1 MPVQWKDIIVG
12 TAGHVD
18 HGKSSLIQAL
28 TGTDPDRLPEEKRRG
43 MTIDLGF
50 AHLCLEN
57 DIRLGFVDVPGHEGL
72 IKNMLAGAGG
82 IDAVLLVVAANESIM
97 PQTRE
102 HFDICRLLG
111 VRNGVVALSKSDLV
125 EADALALV
133 ELEVRE
139 LLKSSLLQEIPIIAT
154 SATKGLGLDRLKQEL
169 TAMARCVPLR
179 SREAAFRLPIDRT
192 FTVKGFGTVVTGSL
206 ISGSIRKNDEV
217 EIQPSGKRTIV
228 RGIQTYGEDVDY
240 AVARQRAALN
250 LQSMSVDE
258 LARGM
263 EVTAPARFHAVTQFV
278 AKVEILQSSPTILKH
293 RQRIRIHHGT
303 GQTVGTVR
311 AVDKKELGPG
321 ERGYFRFV
329 PDRSIA
335 VLAFDRLIL
344 RRISPDST
352 IGGAVVLDTSPSFR
366 KEDAIHLPEIESGEL
381 DRIILAIAKLRGPTG
396 INEVDLLGLLT
407 QPASEIREA
416 MRRLLIVA
424 AEEPIQAMTVES
436 FTFLCE
442 RVVMM
447 LNEHHDRSPSS
458 SGMSFEEVASHLK
471 DTPFSVFIIE
481 SLKARQKIAV
491 EGSIVRLS
499 RHEKKIL
506 PEDVQ
511 LKKEVEILY
520 RDAGLHVPAIADLLK
535 LTTVGK
541 DRTMRVVNQL
551 VQDGSLIR
559 VSSDLLLH
567 VSALNQVKGKL
578 AAYKKTSQMID
589 VSSFKELLGI
599 SRKYA
604 IPLLSYLDRE
614 HITRRVGDHRIIQ

>member
-1 MPVQWKDIIVG
+1 MPVQWKDVIIG

-18 HGKSSLIQAL
+18 HGKSSLVQAL

-57 DIRLGFVDVPGHEGL
+57 EVRLGFVDVPGHEGL

-111 VRNGVVALSKSDLV
+111 IRNGVVALSKSDLV

-133 ELEVRE
+133 ELEMRE

-169 TAMARCVPLR
+169 TAMARRVPLR
-179 SREAAFRLPIDRT
+179 SREAGFRLPIDRA
-192 FTVKGFGTVVTGSL
+192 FTVKGFGTVATGSL

-240 AVARQRAALN
+240 AVAGQRAALN

-278 AKVEILQSSPTILKH
+278 ARVEILQSSPVILRH
-293 RQRIRIHHGT
+293 RMRVRIHHGT
-303 GQTVGTVR
+303 GQTVATAR
-311 AVDKKELGPG
+311 AIDRKELEPG
-321 ERGYFRFV
+321 GQGYFRFV
-329 PDRSIA
+329 LDRSIA
-335 VLAFDRLIL
+335 VLPFDCLIF

-352 IGGAVVLDTSPSFR
+352 IGGAMVLDVSPSFR
-366 KEDAIHLPEIESGEL
+366 KEDATHLPEIESGEL
-381 DRIILAIAKLRGPTG
+381 DRIILAIAKLRGPIG
-396 INEVDLLGLLT
+396 ISEVDLLGLLN
-407 QPASEIREA
+407 QPASKIREA
-416 MRRLLIVA
+416 MRRLLIIV
-424 AEEPIQAMTVES
+424 AEEPIRAMNAES
-436 FTFLCE
+436 LAFLCE
-442 RVVMM
+442 RLLKVI
-447 LNEHHDRSPSS
+447 NEHHDREPAS
-458 SGMSFEEVASHLK
+458 SGMSLDEITSHLK
-471 DTPFSVFIIE
+471 ETPFSAFIVE
-481 SLKARQKIAV
+481 ALKARQKIAV
-491 EGSIVRLS
+491 EGSTVRLP

-506 PEDVQ
+506 PEDIQ
-511 LKKEVEILY
+511 LKKEVENLY
-520 RDAGLHVPAIADLLK
+520 KDAQLHVPAIADLLK
-535 LTTVGK
+535 LTAVGK
-541 DRTMRVVNQL
+541 DRTMMVVNQL
-551 VQDGSLIR
+551 IQDGNLIR
-559 VSSDLLLH
+559 VSHDFLFHS
-567 VSALNQVKGKL
+567 SALKQIKEKL
-578 AAYKKTSQMID
+578 AMYKKTSQMID
-589 VSSFKELLGI
+589 VGSFKDLLGI

-614 HITRRVGDHRIIQ
+614 HITRRAGDHRIIQ